1 MDFQE
6 VKYISGSNF
15 FFHMDAADTG
25 VNSVEILSPN
35 PEDSV
40 IKATNQQVTPEMVEE
55 IIRRYYYRTP
65 AVGNDEELILAWAG
79 SQNREQTKRKY
90 YSFGQKLLRWVLS
103 EGIPDLRLVQ
113 QPKLLDF
120 INSWGEVSPYTKSN
134 HILMLRSLWSYG
146 SGESI
151 GYFLRNIAST
161 ISYENFSNLPKA
173 DRYLEDWEMASLAS
187 AAKDLGGIH
196 WLVFCLL
203 FYSGMRVGEVGRV
216 TVPGDEPLKPREDY
230 SGLYWHNFQWYPDP
244 MPEDRQRGYYTIKFR
259 GKGGKYRE
267 IGLDHDTSLVFK
279 KYRGTARDS
288 APVFPNVSPDPAKR
302 GLPLS
307 DRAIKRVIQ
316 DISEVA
322 KVKFSCHWLR
332 HSHASRAVDSKPLF
346 EVQDQ
351 LGHSKTDTTKTY
363 VRSKK
368 GAGTG
373 TVLPRF

>member
-6 VKYISGSNF
+6 VQLRSGSNLF
-15 FFHMDAADTG
+15 FDMDATDTSI
-25 VNSVEILSPN
+25 NSVEILSPN
-35 PEDSV
+35 PRVSV
-40 IKATNQQVTPEMVEE
+40 VKATNQQVTPEMVEE
-55 IIRRYYYRTP
+55 IIRQFYYRTP

-79 SQNREQTKRKY
+79 SQNRAQTKRKY
-90 YSFGQKLLRWVLS
+90 YRFGQKLIDWVWS
-103 EGIPDLRLVQ
+103 KGIPDLRLVQ
-113 QPKLLDF
+113 LPLLLEF

-134 HILMLRSLWSYG
+134 QILMMRSLWSYG

-173 DRYLEDWEMASLAS
+173 ERYLEDWEMAALGKAAS
-187 AAKDLGGIH
+187 DLGGIH
-196 WLVFCLL
+196 WLVFSLL

-216 TVPGDEPLKPREDY
+216 TVPGDERGKPREDY
-230 SGLYWHNFQWYPDP
+230 PGLYWHNFQWYPDATS
-244 MPEDRQRGYYTIKFR
+244 EDRQRGYYTIKFR

-267 IGLDHDTSLVFK
+267 IGLDHETSKLFK
-279 KYRGTARDS
+279 KYKGTAPDKM
-288 APVFPNVSPDPAKR
+288 PVFPNMSPDPAKK

-307 DRAIKRVIQ
+307 DRAIKRLIQ